1 MQTTGIKMSVSATCP
16 KCGAVLAPEG
26 ECYNCLLSLGSAE
39 LASLTPPASPDT
51 PEPPVVRAFGS
62 YEILGEVARGGMG
75 IVYRARQS
83 KPARVVALKVL
94 SLGQFA
100 GQTELDRFRQETE
113 AAAALE
119 HPNIVS
125 IYEVGEAEGRPYF
138 TMPYFT
144 GGNLATRIP
153 RLLDDPRA
161 AVTLLATVARAV
173 HHAHQRGILHRDL
186 KPSNILLDDLG
197 APHVTDFGL
206 ASPLAPG
213 MRLTVSGATLGTPG
227 YMAPE
232 QALGD
237 SKHVTT
243 AADIFSLG
251 AILYELLTSRPPF
264 QAETPLAILRKT
276 TDEDPPP
283 PRALRKTVDR
293 DLETICL
300 KCLAKEPARRYPSAA
315 ALADDLDRWL
325 RHEPVSARP
334 PSRWD
339 RLAHQ
344 VRRHPVR
351 AGLTGLGLLAALLFL
366 TYAYGS
372 YHMYYWLMNKFDDEH
387 LTVAPDETGVYHL
400 RLIAEPNQ
408 RCTYNFWKTPFWL
421 KRGPRGRFARLEFVN
436 LPPDLA
442 GQLGV
447 RVFADIPALDDRPK
461 TPVLTNG
468 QVFLIAESSTLEKAF
483 YLQAENFWSSN
494 ILSQAREAAVRIIL
508 LGRPG
513 DRDPFEPS
521 GHLEG
526 QERY

>member
-1 MQTTGIKMSVSATCP
+1 MPVFSKCM
-16 KCGAVLAPEG
+16 KCGAVLPPGG
-26 ECYNCLLSLGSAE
+26 ECYNCLLWLGCGE
-39 LASLTPPASPDT
+39 LVRGQQATLTDAAD
-51 PEPPVVRAFGS
+51 PPVIRTFGS
-62 YEILGEVARGGMG
+62 YQVLEEVARGGMG

-94 SLGQFA
+94 SLGRFA
-100 GQTELDRFRQETE
+100 GQAELDRFRQETE
-113 AAAALE
+113 AAAALD
-119 HPNIVS
+119 HPNIVP
-125 IYEVGEAEGRPYF
+125 IYEVGEVEGRPYF
-138 TMPYFT
+138 TMPYFA
-144 GGNLATRIP
+144 GGNLAAQIP

-161 AVTLLATVARAV
+161 AITLLASVARAV

-197 APHVTDFGL
+197 VPHVTDFGL
-206 ASPLAPG
+206 AKPLAADA
-213 MRLTVSGATLGTPG
+213 RLTVSGATLGTPG

-243 AADIFSLG
+243 AADLFSLG
-251 AILYELLTSRPPF
+251 AILYELLTGRPPF
-264 QAETPLAILRKT
+264 QGETPLAILRKT
-276 TDEDPPP
+276 TDENPPS
-283 PRALRKTVDR
+283 PRALRKMVDR

-300 KCLAKEPARRYPSAA
+300 KCLAKAPARRYSSAA
-315 ALADDLDRWL
+315 ALADDFECWL

-334 PSRWD
+334 PSRLD
-339 RLAHQ
+339 RVAHQ

-351 AGLTGLGLLAALLFL
+351 TGLVGLGALAVLLFL

-372 YHMYYWLMNKFDDEH
+372 YHMYYWLMNKFNDEH

-400 RLIAEPNQ
+400 RLIAEINR

-421 KRGPRGRFARLEFVN
+421 KRGPRGRFARIEFVN
-436 LPPDLA
+436 LPSDLA
-442 GQLGV
+442 SQLGV
-447 RVFADIPALDDRPK
+447 RIYADIPALDDRPK

-468 QVFLIAESSTLEKAF
+468 QVFLIEESSTIEKAF
-483 YLQAENFWSSN
+483 YLTAENFWSSN
-494 ILSQAREAAVRIIL
+494 ILAQAREAAVQIIL

-513 DRDPFEPS
+513 DRDPYQPS